1 MPALMDDEDSDSPS
15 DDEGKDEAPVTT
27 ATNTF
32 DEHVNG
38 VIAKKIKR
46 VTDAE
51 ALASGRRAL
60 TLQSKT
66 AKKAEPFKGVSVYA
80 KLFPGS

>member
-1 MPALMDDEDSDSPS
+1 MDDEDSDSPS

-38 VIAKKIKR
+38 VIANKIKR

-51 ALASGRRAL
+51 ALAVVVLSICKVKRPKKPSI
-60 TLQSKT
+60 SK
-66 AKKAEPFKGVSVYA
+66 G
-80 KLFPGS
+80 